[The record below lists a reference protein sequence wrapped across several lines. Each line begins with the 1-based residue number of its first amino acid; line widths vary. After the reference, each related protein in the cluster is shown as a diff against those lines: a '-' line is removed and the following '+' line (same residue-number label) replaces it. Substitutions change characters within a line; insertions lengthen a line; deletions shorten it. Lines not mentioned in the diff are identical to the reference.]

1 MFAGPNGS
9 GKSSLKAVIKPEHLG
24 IYLNADEMA
33 VQLASGEGFSL
44 QGLPFTLNDTELA
57 SELEQ
62 TGNLRGADPAML
74 RVENGH
80 VFLESDEPGYYAAAL
95 AEVLRRRLL
104 QARATFSF
112 ETVMSHT
119 SKVDLMQT
127 ALDSGYR
134 TYLYYVATESV
145 EINVSRVQLR
155 VKQGG
160 HDVPEDK
167 IRERYVR
174 SLALLPNAIRAS
186 TRAFVFDNSTEHKDR
201 SLVAEFERGSTMTL
215 HIESK
220 YVPGWFTLAVLDK
233 LNAD

>member
-33 VQLASGEGFSL
+33 VQLASAEGFSL
-44 QGLPFTLNDTELA
+44 QRLPFTLNDTELA
-57 SELEQ
+57 SELKQ

-74 RVENGH
+74 RIENGH

-95 AEVLRRRLL
+95 TEVFRRRLL
-104 QARATFSF
+104 EARATFSF
-112 ETVMSHT
+112 ETVMSHP
-119 SKVDLMQT
+119 SKVDLMQA

-155 VKQGG
+155 VSQGG

-174 SLALLPNAIRAS
+174 SLALLPDAIRAA
-186 TRAFVFDNSTEHKDR
+186 TRAFIFDNSTEHKDR
-201 SLVAEFERGSTMTL
+201 SLVAEFESGSTMTL
-215 HIESK
+215 RVDSK
-220 YVPGWFTLAVLDK
+220 YLPGWFTRAVLDK
-233 LNAD
+233 LNAV